1 MFLYKM
7 AKNMP
12 NCVDIDKNSTLIGFV
27 CTCRKNIVPFL
38 NKPAEWSVWWDWDKK

>member
-12 NCVDIDKNSTLIGFV
+12 NCVDIDKNGTLIGFV
-27 CTCRKNIVPFL
+27 CTFRKNVVPL
-38 NKPAEWSVWWDWDKK
+38 SAEWER